1 VVSKNEL
8 KNKNMNLR
16 DGTGMF
22 SDLFA
27 QMEDESKNQPEKA
40 NEYSSALQ
48 MLPYEKTI
56 SFLNRYFIFKK
67 YNNVDA
73 EKLTN
78 TLLRKHAQEYVNV
91 LEEPV
96 KPVEKSKPVAPEV
109 IEAVEVVEE
118 KPAEKPKPKPRAK
131 KIATKLRIVGEDAE
145 PL

>member
-1 VVSKNEL
+1 
-8 KNKNMNLR
+8 
-16 DGTGMF
+16 
-22 SDLFA
+22 
-27 QMEDESKNQPEKA
+27 
-40 NEYSSALQ
+40 

-118 KPAEKPKPKPRAK
+118 KPSEKPKPKPRAK